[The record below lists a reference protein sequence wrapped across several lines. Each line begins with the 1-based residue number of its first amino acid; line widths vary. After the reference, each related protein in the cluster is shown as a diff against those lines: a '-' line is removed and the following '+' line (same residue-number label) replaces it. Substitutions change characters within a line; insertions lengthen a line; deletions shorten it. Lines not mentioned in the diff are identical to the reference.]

1 MDLLSQWLSYPAA
14 IDRILSIIG
23 IELHWIILQYV
34 LGLPLVILIAL
45 LIHKVS
51 KNNSWLKLARASSKA
66 LGIIFA
72 VGAASGTAS
81 EFGLVVIWPNVLEAA
96 GRYIYFPLY
105 MEIFAFLIEIIFIY
119 LLIFGWNKLSV
130 NGKIVVAFLA
140 LFGAW
145 FSASMIVSVNSYM
158 VAPTGIA
165 PAFSQQSG
173 WLYDKGFPKVLLI
186 VPKDMVN
193 ALDIVKLQSLGMD
206 IIGPMGEGVAV
217 YMPSKVV
224 ARLAAEAW
232 SGKTIQE
239 SVLTAVIKPEVLP
252 GLNKVLVKD
261 LVDAILV
268 KTVRTV
274 GYTSVAFQSPVYLGS
289 ILHAFGAALVVT
301 GFTISG
307 AYALLLMLTKRDSEY
322 YRNCLK
328 FGILFSLVAIAVQGT
343 LIGHMIGE
351 EIATYNPEKLAAM
364 EGTSNS
370 VINIPRALGIEGL
383 MKIIIYGN
391 PNANLPDYD
400 SIPADYCSL
409 SGIPAISDCRPP
421 IIIHYIYYLK
431 IGISILLGLIAL
443 VSVVLIYMKR
453 NLGFLLYLIAISPV
467 VAQLVSFLGW
477 GTREMGRKP
486 WTIYGIM
493 TVDVAHTA
501 NPASPAG
508 YAIIAT
514 IFIGILIGL
523 IYSIYRLLFIPSV
536 RGEE

>member
-1 MDLLSQWLSYPAA
+1 MDPLSQWLSYPAA

-119 LLIFGWNKLSV
+119 LLIFGWNKLSI
-130 NGKIVVAFLA
+130 NGKIAVAFLA

-165 PAFSQQSG
+165 PAFNQQSG
-173 WLYDKGFPKVLLI
+173 WLYDKGFPKALLV
-186 VPKDMVN
+186 VPNSMVN
-193 ALDIVKLQSLGMD
+193 ALDVAKLQSLGMD
-206 IIGPMGEGVAV
+206 VVGPMGEGVAV
-217 YMPSKVV
+217 YMPSKIV

-232 SGKTIQE
+232 SGKTVQE
-239 SVLTAVIKPEVLP
+239 SVLAAVIKPEVLP
-252 GLNKVLVKD
+252 SLNKVLVKD

-268 KTVRTV
+268 ETVKTV

-289 ILHAFGAALVVT
+289 ILHALGAALVVT

-307 AYALLLMLTKRDSEY
+307 AYALLLTKRDSEH

-328 FGILFSLVAIAVQGT
+328 FGILLSLVAIAVQGT

-364 EGTSNS
+364 EGTSSS
-370 VINIPRALGIEGL
+370 VVNIPRTLGIEGL
-383 MKIIIYGN
+383 IKTIIYGN

-400 SIPADYCSL
+400 SIPVDYCSL
-409 SGIPAISDCRPP
+409 SGIPAVSDCRPP
-421 IIIHYIYYLK
+421 IIIHYLYYTK
-431 IGISILLGLIAL
+431 IGLSVLLGLISL
-443 VSVVLIYMKR
+443 VSAILIYMRR
-453 NLGFLLYLIAISPV
+453 NLGSLLYVIAISPV
-467 VAQLVSFLGW
+467 IAQIVSFLGW

-508 YAIIAT
+508 YAVIAV
-514 IFIGILIGL
+514 IFIGVLIGL
-523 IYSIYRLLFIPSV
+523 IYSVYRLLFIPSV
-536 RGEE
+536 RGEER

>member
-307 AYALLLMLTKRDSEY
+307 AYALLLMLTKRNSEY